1 MNRGST
7 FVHKP
12 FNINFTN
19 MEIEGVDKFN
29 VSRQNISGKK
39 MAMVFIGDVI
49 IKWRVGLQK
58 TLFRA

>member
-1 MNRGST
+1 M
-7 FVHKP
+7 HKP